1 MAGKDDPW
9 IEASDVVPMFPT
21 LLWKV
26 ELRATLR
33 EAMDPPI
40 LAALGSMRRG
50 APQLAPGHRWQSEHT
65 LHEREEFR
73 DLVSCINHAA
83 KSVLQLATPDPN
95 LAALQIDG

>member
-1 MAGKDDPW
+1 MARKDDPW

-50 APQLAPGHRWQSEHT
+50 APQLAPGHGWQSEHT

-73 DLVSCINHAA
+73 DLVRYLSELGRV
-83 KSVLQLATPDPN
+83 K
-95 LAALQIDG
+95 